1 MSLAHGRGASLGDDF
16 WRKRRGAG
24 VTHAENRPR
33 LSDASRRKQDFIYH
47 GGSASLPKT
56 PESSAVCGDDS
67 PWWKEFK
74 EFALK
79 GNALSLAIG
88 VIIGAAFGKIVD
100 ALVNDI
106 IMPILGIAG
115 KADFTNYYV
124 PLSSAVTATNLA
136 DARKQGGVLAYG
148 DFITVVINFLIV
160 AVALFVAIKAINIMT
175 RKAAKEP
182 PPPAP
187 PTRAPLVLLD
197 RDPRPTRQAWRLAMA
212 RAHSAAA
219 TFEPLP
225 TRLRSPAREG
235 RPALDFAPPRKTP
248 APRRRRQEAQRR
260 RRARDSRPDQ
270 RARPEPLRQPSG
282 PSHRVAS
289 RSSDARIHADGLD

>member
-1 MSLAHGRGASLGDDF
+1 M
-16 WRKRRGAG
+16 W
-24 VTHAENRPR
+24 E
-33 LSDASRRKQDFIYH
+33 
-47 GGSASLPKT
+47 
-56 PESSAVCGDDS
+56 
-67 PWWKEFK
+67 EFK

-124 PLSSAVTATNLA
+124 PLSGAVTATNLA

-160 AVALFVAIKAINIMT
+160 DALFAAIKAINIMT

-182 PPPAP
+182 PVPAP
-187 PTRAPLVLLD
+187 PTKEVVLLTEI
-197 RDPRPTRQAWRLAMA
+197 RDELAKRGA
-212 RAHSAAA
+212 
-219 TFEPLP
+219 
-225 TRLRSPAREG
+225 
-235 RPALDFAPPRKTP
+235 
-248 APRRRRQEAQRR
+248 
-260 RRARDSRPDQ
+260 
-270 RARPEPLRQPSG
+270 
-282 PSHRVAS
+282 
-289 RSSDARIHADGLD
+289 